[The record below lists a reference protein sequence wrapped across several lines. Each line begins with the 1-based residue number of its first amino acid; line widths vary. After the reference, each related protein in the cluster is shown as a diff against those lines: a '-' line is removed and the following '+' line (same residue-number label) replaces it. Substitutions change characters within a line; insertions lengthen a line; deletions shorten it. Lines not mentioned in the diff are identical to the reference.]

1 MDHPNQPASR
11 ENVVHLNRL
20 NPQGGASQHPAP
32 TPGAQ
37 AAIDVEQALLGAILQ
52 NPEALDRARSHV
64 QPEDFLEDVHRHVF
78 RVMCE
83 RRDAGQTI
91 DLGLM
96 KAVLG
101 KADLGGL
108 TIGGYL
114 ARLMR
119 EATTV
124 VGAPGYAR
132 SIAEAAQT
140 RRVLEISLG
149 GVERGSVDYIASP
162 SSYAAEM
169 IEALDAVA
177 SAGLVETARRSTL
190 GHSAAR
196 AMDKVERLRRGENER
211 GTLYGIPSLD
221 RATLGMRAP
230 QFIVLAGRPGMG
242 KTATALHIGLS
253 AARRSGA
260 VGFFSLE
267 MDDVELAERVL
278 SAMAY
283 DSRQSV
289 QISYRA
295 IAQARDLSDD
305 DLRRLYEARYEA
317 AKVPIWIEQQPSL
330 TLSQIAARARQMK
343 AKAERQGISL
353 AAIIVDHIGLV
364 KPSTRYSGNRVQEMT
379 EISAGLKGLAKEL
392 GVPVVGLCQLNR
404 SVEHREEKRP
414 LLSDLRDSGSIEQ
427 DADVVLGLY
436 REAYYLENKPDRSDE
451 EEDRLA
457 RQLDV
462 LEIGILKQRSGP
474 TIRIE
479 CFCDIACNILAEMAS

>member
-1 MDHPNQPASR
+1 MDHPGQTSPR
-11 ENVVHLNRL
+11 ENVVRPDRFHPSGIPDR
-20 NPQGGASQHPAP
+20 GAIP

-52 NPEALDRARSHV
+52 NPEALDRARAHV

-78 RVMCE
+78 LVMCE
-83 RRDAGQTI
+83 RRDAGQSI
-91 DLGLM
+91 DFGLM

-108 TIGGYL
+108 TIGQYL
-114 ARLMR
+114 NRLMHD
-119 EATTV
+119 ATTV

-132 SIAEAAQT
+132 AIAEAAQT
-140 RRVLEISLG
+140 RRILEISLG

-162 SSYAAEM
+162 TSYAAEM

-177 SAGLVETARRSTL
+177 SAGLIETAKRVTL
-190 GHSAAR
+190 GQSAVL
-196 AMDKVERLRRGENER
+196 AMERVERVRRGEDDR
-211 GTLYGIPSLD
+211 GVPYGVPSLD
-221 RATLGMRAP
+221 RMTLGMRAP

-242 KTATALHIGLS
+242 KTATALHIALS
-253 AARRSGA
+253 AARCSGA

-267 MDDVELAERVL
+267 MNDVELAERVL
-278 SAMAY
+278 SAIVY
-283 DSRQSV
+283 DTRKRT

-295 IAQARDLSDD
+295 IAQARDLSDE
-305 DLRRLYEARYEA
+305 DLTRLYEARYVA
-317 AKVPIWIEQQPSL
+317 DKLPVWIEQQPSL

-343 AKAERQGISL
+343 AKAERQGIPF
-353 AAIIVDHIGLV
+353 AAVIVDHIGLV

-379 EISAGLKGLAKEL
+379 EISSGLKGLAKEL

-404 SVEHREEKRP
+404 AVEHRDEKRP
-414 LLSDLRDSGSIEQ
+414 ILSDLRDSGSIEQ
-427 DADVVLGLY
+427 DADVVLGLF
-436 REAYYLENKPDRSDE
+436 REAYYLENKPDRTDE
-451 EEDRLA
+451 EEIRLLKQ
-457 RQLDV
+457 RDV

-479 CFCDIACNILAEMAS
+479 CFCDIACNVLAEMR